1 MKYYSGSGDDGS
13 TYICNSRVAKT
24 DKLVKAIGDLDELNA
39 FLGNA
44 LSKIKYGSVKD
55 ALKRVEHDL
64 YLLSG
69 ELSGYIDDS
78 APAEKVLENN
88 VKFIED
94 SIAFYAK
101 EIKDTTNFIYPNG
114 FDGATSLNVCR
125 TIARRT
131 ERTVLDAGVSDV
143 YILKY
148 LNRLSSLLFVMFRY
162 VNKSDNFKEDIFRRD

>member
-1 MKYYSGSGDDGS
+1 MKYYSGGGDDGS

-44 LSKIKYGSVKD
+44 LSKIKYGNVKD
-55 ALKRVEHDL
+55 VLKQVEHDL

-69 ELSGYIDDS
+69 ELSAHIDKS
-78 APAEKVLENN
+78 APEKKISEKN

-94 SIAFYAK
+94 SIASYAK
-101 EIKDTTNFIYPNG
+101 EIKDITNFIYPNG

-131 ERTVLDAGVSDV
+131 ERTVLDADVSDV
-143 YILKY
+143 YVLKY

-162 VNKSDNFKEDIFRRD
+162 VNKSDNFKEYVFRLD